1 MTCVL
6 PKSLSQTSAFL
17 AGLFCVF
24 FPVSGIAA
32 PPPAAPPLQCD
43 RGMLLE
49 AVNRT
54 LAEPSGSRMYRRQ
67 VADAAYLKIR
77 YENMP
82 WENDGAGARDFLE
95 ELISRPDHR
104 DFRVKNIQY
113 SMATTAVGLDAA
125 LIWSGVDAEQAMADA
140 PLDLARAVIL
150 TEGNQR
156 FFDLMRGLIAQGD
169 PQQSAWFERLMGR
182 QFASALLDQ
191 DETFRLQFAQDAEA
205 AGFYRLAVAVLA
217 TVEDTAP
224 MEALISRHSKDAL
237 WGPISEGILNDG
249 ILWPLI
255 SLRVVSG
262 YEIFNKAAVYKP
274 DGSFQGF
281 REASESERYN
291 VSHSVRSS
299 IIVQNAMHY
308 PGLVTLLTNS
318 LSPHQLNV
326 HFFREMWA
334 GFESDQ
340 INMRRNSDAVWLHAW
355 DILRSGLTREEYA
368 QLYPEDQ
375 TYIELLRMTAEPE
388 TGEWPAQLEEILSSL
403 RAPST
408 LGHYLQGDGTFLDQF
423 DWVQARALTVDFLNG
438 NGEMPDLRPE
448 GISAGFDWGL
458 WTTVAR
464 EIVGEQVQPGH
475 MPLAQAQIYAE
486 QLLLKQEISG
496 ALEFIDSYAPDPGRE
511 TRRWKAAF
519 LRDLASRLDLA
530 CDAVLQEVPV
540 QNVSL
545 GVYTF
550 PDTQRID

>member
-1 MTCVL
+1 MRYFQYRGLQRPAQHRLCNVTGLC
-6 PKSLSQTSAFL
+6 FL
-17 AGLFCVF
+17 K
-24 FPVSGIAA
+24 
-32 PPPAAPPLQCD
+32 
-43 RGMLLE
+43 

-54 LAEPSGSRMYRRQ
+54 LAEPPGSRIYRRQ

-104 DFRVKNIQY
+104 DIRVKNIQY
-113 SMATTAVGLDAA
+113 SLATTAIGLDAA
-125 LIWSGVDAEQAMADA
+125 LNWSGVDAEQAMADA
-140 PLDLARAVIL
+140 PLDLGRAVIL

-156 FFDLMRGLIAQGD
+156 FFDLMRGLIAQSD
-169 PQQSAWFERLMGR
+169 AQRSAWFDRIMGR
-182 QFASALLDQ
+182 QIASVLLDQ
-191 DETFRLQFAQDAEA
+191 DETFRLQFAEDAEV

-237 WGPISEGILNDG
+237 WGPISEGILHDG
-249 ILWPLI
+249 ILWLLI

-281 REASESERYN
+281 REAYEDEVLN
-291 VSHSVRSS
+291 VNNYVGSS
-299 IIVQNAMHY
+299 IAVQNAMHHS
-308 PGLVTLLTNS
+308 GFVTLLSNS
-318 LSPHQLNV
+318 GGPNHLYA
-326 HFFREMWA
+326 HFFRKMRA
-334 GFESDQ
+334 GFESGQ
-340 INMRRNSDAVWLHAW
+340 ISMCRNSDAVWLHAW
-355 DILRSGLTREEYA
+355 GILRSGLTREEFA
-368 QLYPEDQ
+368 QLYAGDQ
-375 TYIELLRMTAEPE
+375 SYIELLGMTAEPE
-388 TGEWPAQLEEILSSL
+388 TDEWPAQLVKILSST

-408 LGHYLQGDGTFLDQF
+408 LGHYLKSDGTFLDVF

-438 NGEMPDLRPE
+438 NGEMPVLRPE
-448 GISAGFDWGL
+448 GISARFDWDL

-464 EIVGEQVQPGH
+464 EIVGGHVQSGH
-475 MPLAQAQIYAE
+475 LPLAQAQIYAE
-486 QLLLKQEISG
+486 QLLLKQDISA
-496 ALEFIDSYAPDPGRE
+496 ALGFIDGYAPDPGRE

-519 LRDLASRLDLA
+519 LRDLARRLDLA

-540 QNVSL
+540 QYVPV

-550 PDTQRID
+550 PDTQRRD